1 MGCTRSSVC
10 LSAVDKLGKSM
21 VKANVS
27 QNGQIVKFSNKVI
40 LALLCST
47 KWGRRGLLWYCC
59 RRRRDSL
66 RMANKH
72 KLVQVCEKG
81 HITARSVRVQDRK
94 AVGHAFIIIPLL
106 LYNVARCFF
115 TTCLGL
121 LLRCGVGCFLSVT
134 LSAPG
139 FSAQI
144 PRECAAV
151 VMIFLQGCRRRRRL
165 LARTT
170 ATTAKASPNRHS
182 ANPKRAD
189 HLPLLVWWTVRSGTL
204 AKRISTLHRPR
215 SFGPTLRNLPINDLC
230 RGFGVVWPSITNQQ
244 KSVCPTSLRSC
255 PLSSQPLEPLN

>member
-1 MGCTRSSVC
+1 MHYCA
-10 LSAVDKLGKSM
+10 LQNEAVEAYYD
-21 VKANVS
+21 
-27 QNGQIVKFSNKVI
+27 
-40 LALLCST
+40 
-47 KWGRRGLLWYCC
+47 YC
-59 RRRRDSL
+59 RRRRASL
-66 RMANKH
+66 RIANKL
-72 KLVQVCEKG
+72 KLAQVCEKG

-94 AVGHAFIIIPLL
+94 PVGHAFIIIPLL

-170 ATTAKASPNRHS
+170 TTAASPNRHS
-182 ANPKRAD
+182 ANPKTAD
-189 HLPLLVWWTVRSGTL
+189 HLPLLVW
-204 AKRISTLHRPR
+204 
-215 SFGPTLRNLPINDLC
+215 
-230 RGFGVVWPSITNQQ
+230 
-244 KSVCPTSLRSC
+244 
-255 PLSSQPLEPLN
+255 